1 MDFDFIRSATSK
13 ELEQFKSVCNQLLSR
28 TYIVRTLFRPGKGRV
43 NNPDY
48 TFLSLHYEAVQEYLS
63 LLDWD
68 LRKDDLNG
76 YFYVINTDEANR
88 CNLNKK
94 ETAILLALRM
104 IYEENQEQLGLEQD
118 AVCTVRDVLEKVVT
132 DYAILPAKPNM
143 DEVKRALKAGRIA
156 RLGDLGSLQIGLN
169 SEGAASVKEFSGS
182 MIKGA
187 HLIFRPGKTLAELM
201 KILSYQQVQ
210 TRAVAQAGAGDG
222 GGEDP
227 DKNPDSGGDGS
238 GDEEAPDPTV

>member
-1 MDFDFIRSATSK
+1 MK
-13 ELEQFKSVCNQLLSR
+13 N
-28 TYIVRTLFRPGKGRV
+28 
-43 NNPDY
+43 
-48 TFLSLHYEAVQEYLS
+48 
-63 LLDWD
+63 
-68 LRKDDLNG
+68 
-76 YFYVINTDEANR
+76 
-88 CNLNKK
+88 
-94 ETAILLALRM
+94 
-104 IYEENQEQLGLEQD
+104 
-118 AVCTVRDVLEKVVT
+118 
-132 DYAILPAKPNM
+132 
-143 DEVKRALKAGRIA
+143 
-156 RLGDLGSLQIGLN
+156 
-169 SEGAASVKEFSGS
+169 KEFSGS

>member
-1 MDFDFIRSATSK
+1 MAMTVSY
-13 ELEQFKSVCNQLLSR
+13 SV
-28 TYIVRTLFRPGKGRV
+28 VP
-43 NNPDY
+43 
-48 TFLSLHYEAVQEYLS
+48 
-63 LLDWD
+63 
-68 LRKDDLNG
+68 RKN
-76 YFYVINTDEANR
+76 
-88 CNLNKK
+88 
-94 ETAILLALRM
+94 
-104 IYEENQEQLGLEQD
+104 
-118 AVCTVRDVLEKVVT
+118 
-132 DYAILPAKPNM
+132 PAKKSEPAKYYAQAQASGEL
-143 DEVKRALKAGRIA
+143 DFEELCEAITSRSTETDVRAAISGILYEVKRALKAGRIA

-201 KILSYQQVQ
+201 KILSYQQVL

>member
-1 MDFDFIRSATSK
+1 MAMTVSY
-13 ELEQFKSVCNQLLSR
+13 SV
-28 TYIVRTLFRPGKGRV
+28 VP
-43 NNPDY
+43 
-48 TFLSLHYEAVQEYLS
+48 
-63 LLDWD
+63 
-68 LRKDDLNG
+68 RKN
-76 YFYVINTDEANR
+76 
-88 CNLNKK
+88 
-94 ETAILLALRM
+94 
-104 IYEENQEQLGLEQD
+104 
-118 AVCTVRDVLEKVVT
+118 
-132 DYAILPAKPNM
+132 PAKKSEPAKYYAQAQAAGE
-143 DEVKRALKAGRIA
+143 DDCAELWESITRRSTCTETDVRAAISGILYEVKRALKAGRIA

-187 HLIFRPGKTLAELM
+187 HLIFRPSKTLAELM
-201 KILSYQQVQ
+201 KILSYQQVL

>member
-1 MDFDFIRSATSK
+1 M
-13 ELEQFKSVCNQLLSR
+13 
-28 TYIVRTLFRPGKGRV
+28 
-43 NNPDY
+43 
-48 TFLSLHYEAVQEYLS
+48 
-63 LLDWD
+63 
-68 LRKDDLNG
+68 
-76 YFYVINTDEANR
+76 
-88 CNLNKK
+88 
-94 ETAILLALRM
+94 
-104 IYEENQEQLGLEQD
+104 
-118 AVCTVRDVLEKVVT
+118 
-132 DYAILPAKPNM
+132 
-143 DEVKRALKAGRIA
+143 KRALKAGRIA

-201 KILSYQQVQ
+201 KILSYQQVL

-238 GDEEAPDPTV
+238 GDEEAPDPAV

>member
-1 MDFDFIRSATSK
+1 MAMTVSY
-13 ELEQFKSVCNQLLSR
+13 SV
-28 TYIVRTLFRPGKGRV
+28 VP
-43 NNPDY
+43 
-48 TFLSLHYEAVQEYLS
+48 
-63 LLDWD
+63 
-68 LRKDDLNG
+68 RKN
-76 YFYVINTDEANR
+76 
-88 CNLNKK
+88 
-94 ETAILLALRM
+94 
-104 IYEENQEQLGLEQD
+104 
-118 AVCTVRDVLEKVVT
+118 
-132 DYAILPAKPNM
+132 PAKKSEPAKYYAQAQASGEL
-143 DEVKRALKAGRIA
+143 DFEELCEAITSRSTCTETDVRAAISGILYEVKRALKAGRIA

-222 GGEDP
+222 GGGEP
-227 DKNPDSGGDGS
+227 PYRNPDSGGDGS

>member
-1 MDFDFIRSATSK
+1 MAMTVSY
-13 ELEQFKSVCNQLLSR
+13 SV
-28 TYIVRTLFRPGKGRV
+28 VP
-43 NNPDY
+43 
-48 TFLSLHYEAVQEYLS
+48 
-63 LLDWD
+63 
-68 LRKDDLNG
+68 RKN
-76 YFYVINTDEANR
+76 
-88 CNLNKK
+88 
-94 ETAILLALRM
+94 
-104 IYEENQEQLGLEQD
+104 
-118 AVCTVRDVLEKVVT
+118 
-132 DYAILPAKPNM
+132 PAKKSEPAKYYAQAQASGEL
-143 DEVKRALKAGRIA
+143 DFEELCEAITSRSTCTETDVRAAISGILYEVKRALKAGRIA
-156 RLGDLGSLQIGLN
+156 RLGDLQIGLN